1 MNQIEKMVLDNL
13 GRGNSNAKSSKWFKN
28 NLDINRRE
36 LCQAIE
42 NLRKQGYPVGAIRQK
57 NGGYY
62 LINDIEDRN
71 KTAAVMR
78 SQAYQMLRVA
88 RSIEK
93 CNLEDV
99 EQMEMI

>member
-1 MNQIEKMVLDNL
+1 MNLIEKQVLDNL
-13 GRGNSNAKSSKWFKN
+13 GRGKLNARKSSWFSNK
-28 NLDINRRE
+28 LGINRRE
-36 LCQAIE
+36 LCLAIE

-62 LINDIEDRN
+62 LINDVEDRN

>member
-1 MNQIEKMVLDNL
+1 M
-13 GRGNSNAKSSKWFKN
+13 RSN
-28 NLDINRRE
+28 
-36 LCQAIE
+36 
-42 NLRKQGYPVGAIRQK
+42 RKPKETRLSGWSDPAEER
-57 NGGYY
+57 GYY
-62 LINDIEDRN
+62 LINDVEDRN

-88 RSIEK
+88 RSIEQ